1 MCNCILSV
9 FRFIYFNFVEL
20 GEIFRNLKSVCVCS
34 CVEHIQFQQKRTD
47 EKILTPILIPSAYVM
62 HNGICRKK
70 ERTQSRSCH
79 MHDALNGKF
88 LLKDYRIRMHYY
100 RYKLLNRIKSLLK
113 IEPNRIVRIDLISAL
128 YLPTFLY
135 ALEIDFPIF
144 YSKNRQQN
152 EMDFVHIYNRFSRR
166 IILEI

>member
-1 MCNCILSV
+1 
-9 FRFIYFNFVEL
+9 
-20 GEIFRNLKSVCVCS
+20 
-34 CVEHIQFQQKRTD
+34 
-47 EKILTPILIPSAYVM
+47 
-62 HNGICRKK
+62 
-70 ERTQSRSCH
+70 

-113 IEPNRIVRIDLISAL
+113 IEPNRIVWIDLISAL
-128 YLPTFLY
+128 YLPIFLY